1 MPFQKIITEKLSSSE
16 TLQIEKLI
24 LRGILRPGDRLPPER
39 ELAERFGVSRPSL
52 REAIANLDEKGLLI
66 SKANSG
72 IFVAD
77 VLGNAFSPALIELFS
92 CHEESVDDYIT
103 FRRDLEGLAA
113 ERTAKYGSST
123 DLQVIQT
130 IFDKMEAAHQKRD
143 PTDEARLDAD
153 FHLSIIETSHNVIML
168 HMMRSMYELLR
179 NGVFYNRQKMFQ
191 QRTTRFELLTQHEL
205 INRAIQKRDPAA
217 ARQAVEAHLD
227 YVARSQK
234 TSETQTKTK
243 K

>member
-1 MPFQKIITEKLSSSE
+1 MPFQKIITEKLSSSV

-72 IFVAD
+72 VFVAD

-92 CHEESVDDYIT
+92 CQEDSVDDYIT

-113 ERTAKYGSST
+113 E
-123 DLQVIQT
+123 
-130 IFDKMEAAHQKRD
+130 
-143 PTDEARLDAD
+143 
-153 FHLSIIETSHNVIML
+153 
-168 HMMRSMYELLR
+168 
-179 NGVFYNRQKMFQ
+179 
-191 QRTTRFELLTQHEL
+191 
-205 INRAIQKRDPAA
+205 
-217 ARQAVEAHLD
+217 
-227 YVARSQK
+227 
-234 TSETQTKTK
+234 
-243 K
+243 